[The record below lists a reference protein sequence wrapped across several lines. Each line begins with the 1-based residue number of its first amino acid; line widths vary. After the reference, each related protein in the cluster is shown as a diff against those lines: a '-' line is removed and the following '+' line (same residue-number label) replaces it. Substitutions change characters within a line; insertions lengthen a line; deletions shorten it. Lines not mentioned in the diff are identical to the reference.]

1 MDIKNL
7 NNNLTSTRSHEPAKS
22 SEKATPNNSIN
33 DGNKPS
39 SDKVTLTSLSAQ
51 IREIEKRAASAQSSN
66 EARIAELKRA
76 IDDGSYKVDASRV
89 ADKLITT
96 ELLFARA

>member
-7 NNNLTSTRSHEPAKS
+7 NNNLVGSRSHEQPKLADKTPSNGNVDNGSKS
-22 SEKATPNNSIN
+22 P
-33 DGNKPS
+33 

-51 IREIEKRAASAQSSN
+51 IRDIEKRAASAQSSN
-66 EARIAELKRA
+66 EARISELKRA

-96 ELLFARA
+96 ELMFARA